1 MHVQA
6 DEDMT
11 KSTDLD
17 AAYSGTTACMSLV
30 HNGRVYTANVGDSG
44 ACLGRLG
51 PTGRIQAVELSK
63 YARPSEPQVWLSAST
78 TQHYRVDWVMQIHLF
93 SVSELHLSSLQ
104 QGMWFE
110 HRPPPAPLP
119 GVQWQAC
126 WGHRTAHARSV
137 CLGSCYTSRWCKA
150 CLAGGQADRGG
161 RRPGDAAQQARH
173 LTVQSVHGRRP
184 GGSRRRAAR

>member
-17 AAYSGTTACMSLV
+17 ATYSGTTACMSLV
-30 HNGRVYTANVGDSG
+30 HDGHVYSANVGDSG

-51 PTGRIQAVELSK
+51 PTGRIQGVELSK

-78 TQHYRVDWVMQIHLF
+78 TQHYRMGWAMQIHLF
-93 SVSELHLSSLQ
+93 SVSVLHLSSLQ
-104 QGMWFE
+104 QGMWSE

-119 GVQWQAC
+119 W
-126 WGHRTAHARSV
+126 RTMAGLLGPQNSPCKV
-137 CLGSCYTSRWCKA
+137 CVSWIILH
-150 CLAGGQADRGG
+150 Q
-161 RRPGDAAQQARH
+161 
-173 LTVQSVHGRRP
+173 
-184 GGSRRRAAR
+184 